1 MTASAVKLTR
11 NGELQFTWSDGRV
24 SLFPLTFLR
33 DSCPCA
39 VCKGESDILGNVRMP
54 AETPRDSPGKY
65 ELKSAEPVGNYALAL
80 RWGDGH
86 DTGIYSWQYLR
97 SLEDG

>member
-1 MTASAVKLTR
+1 MTASAVNLTK
-11 NGELQFTWSDGRV
+11 NGELRITWSDGSV
-24 SLFPLTFLR
+24 SLFPLALLR

-39 VCKGESDILGNVRMP
+39 VCKGESDLLGNVRMP
-54 AETPRDSPGKY
+54 AQPPSQAPGRNQ
-65 ELKSAEPVGNYALAL
+65 LAAAEAVGNYALAL

-97 SLEDG
+97 SLGNE